1 MNFLPFR
8 ISLFDNFSIIALRVT
23 THSTLFYSSSHFIII
38 IIIILLLL
46 LFRCTLFH
54 RSIFCYIYIILFSIW
69 MCFSF
74 CLQAHR
80 ERRRIDRNAQIF
92 GEIGQRSDMVL
103 MAMRDHDAEQIVDP
117 FLDEGQVGQDDVDA
131 GILRIGKGDAEID
144 HHPFA
149 LAAIQ
154 VDVHADFAGAAKATE
169 KEFVLR
175 SH

>member
-1 MNFLPFR
+1 ML
-8 ISLFDNFSIIALRVT
+8 T
-23 THSTLFYSSSHFIII
+23 TVAVL
-38 IIIILLLL
+38 
-46 LFRCTLFH
+46 
-54 RSIFCYIYIILFSIW
+54 
-69 MCFSF
+69 
-74 CLQAHR
+74 CLTFAVSPVAS
-80 ERRRIDRNAQIF
+80 AQTKANLGDEVGQSEKAAKVF

-117 FLDEGQVGQDDVDA
+117 FLDERQIGQDDVDA
-131 GILRIGKGDAEID
+131 GILRIGKGNAEID